1 MREIID
7 KLGFIKIKNV
17 CSAKDIVKSIRRQ
30 ATIQEKIFAKYIS
43 DKELLFKV

>member
-1 MREIID
+1 M
-7 KLGFIKIKNV
+7 LGFIKIKNV

-43 DKELLFKV
+43 DKELLSKV